1 MSMIDPAIA
10 ELQDKVGGR
19 YTLVIVTAKRA
30 RAITEGASPLV
41 DATDTDKVVTVAINE
56 IDQEKVG
63 ALRKDR

>member
-1 MSMIDPAIA
+1 MSMIYPAIA

-19 YTLVIVTAKRA
+19 YSLVIVTAKRA
-30 RAITEGASPLV
+30 RDITDGASPLV
-41 DATDTDKVVTVAINE
+41 ECAETSKVVTVAIEE